1 MPPATGI
8 TNNIRLIPT
17 GLGVQYR
24 DEKDSQGTHPFHP
37 LLPQANNIHAEGTSP
52 LYQAEADHMVFSLM
66 LDVSEIGH

>member
-24 DEKDSQGTHPFHP
+24 EEKDSQGTHPFHP
-37 LLPQANNIHAEGTSP
+37 LLPQASNMLKVP
-52 LYQAEADHMVFSLM
+52 LLSTKLKQITWSSL
-66 LDVSEIGH
+66 